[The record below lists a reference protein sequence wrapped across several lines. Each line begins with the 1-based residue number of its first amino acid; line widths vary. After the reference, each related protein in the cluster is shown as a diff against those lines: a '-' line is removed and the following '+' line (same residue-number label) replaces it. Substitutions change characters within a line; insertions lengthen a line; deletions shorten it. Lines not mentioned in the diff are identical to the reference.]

1 MRLLLDQGLPRSTVE
16 YLRKFGFEADH
27 VGELG
32 MAAASDTKILD
43 FAREEGC
50 VVVTLDAEFH
60 ALLAF
65 VVLFPLSG

>member
-1 MRLLLDQGLPRSTVE
+1 
-16 YLRKFGFEADH
+16 
-27 VGELG
+27 

-65 VVLFPLSG
+65 VVLSPLSG